1 MIYLII
7 LSIFVNFIIFL
18 NITKLA
24 DVIRIYDIPD
34 QNRKLHKSPIP
45 NIGGVII
52 FINIL
57 IIYLFHFFDDNQILT
72 QKFFQ
77 SQYQYISFFLLSIPI
92 FLVGMIDDKINLRA
106 NTKLTVLLI
115 ILTLAIWIDADLQIS
130 KINFSFLEEDI
141 ELKRFSVLFSLFS
154 IIIFI
159 NAINMIDG
167 IDLLA
172 GIYLL
177 FLILLIILR
186 SDIDYLLIFI
196 SIGLINFLFLNFK
209 KKIFLGDNGS
219 IYCAYLVGYLFIKSV
234 KYDNAFY
241 GDEIFLAMMIPGI
254 DLVRVAVTRML
265 NKRNP
270 FSPDRQHLHH
280 LISYHYGTKTALIS
294 IILLILIPNVCN
306 LIFKNTLS
314 MMILS
319 FMVYS
324 LIVLFL
330 YKRPKLN

>member
-1 MIYLII
+1 
-7 LSIFVNFIIFL
+7 
-18 NITKLA
+18 
-24 DVIRIYDIPD
+24 
-34 QNRKLHKSPIP
+34 
-45 NIGGVII
+45 
-52 FINIL
+52 
-57 IIYLFHFFDDNQILT
+57 
-72 QKFFQ
+72 
-77 SQYQYISFFLLSIPI
+77 
-92 FLVGMIDDKINLRA
+92 MIDDKINLRA

-209 KKIFLGDNGS
+209 KNF
-219 IYCAYLVGYLFIKSV
+219 F
-234 KYDNAFY
+234 
-241 GDEIFLAMMIPGI
+241 
-254 DLVRVAVTRML
+254 RR
-265 NKRNP
+265 
-270 FSPDRQHLHH
+270 
-280 LISYHYGTKTALIS
+280 
-294 IILLILIPNVCN
+294 
-306 LIFKNTLS
+306 
-314 MMILS
+314 
-319 FMVYS
+319 
-324 LIVLFL
+324 
-330 YKRPKLN
+330 

>member
-209 KKIFLGDNGS
+209 KNF
-219 IYCAYLVGYLFIKSV
+219 F
-234 KYDNAFY
+234 
-241 GDEIFLAMMIPGI
+241 
-254 DLVRVAVTRML
+254 RR
-265 NKRNP
+265 
-270 FSPDRQHLHH
+270 
-280 LISYHYGTKTALIS
+280 
-294 IILLILIPNVCN
+294 
-306 LIFKNTLS
+306 
-314 MMILS
+314 
-319 FMVYS
+319 
-324 LIVLFL
+324 
-330 YKRPKLN
+330 

>member
-1 MIYLII
+1 
-7 LSIFVNFIIFL
+7 
-18 NITKLA
+18 
-24 DVIRIYDIPD
+24 
-34 QNRKLHKSPIP
+34 
-45 NIGGVII
+45 
-52 FINIL
+52 
-57 IIYLFHFFDDNQILT
+57 
-72 QKFFQ
+72 
-77 SQYQYISFFLLSIPI
+77 
-92 FLVGMIDDKINLRA
+92 MIDDKINLRA

-209 KKIFLGDNGS
+209 KKFFREIMDQ
-219 IYCAYLVGYLFIKSV
+219 FIV
-234 KYDNAFY
+234 
-241 GDEIFLAMMIPGI
+241 L
-254 DLVRVAVTRML
+254 
-265 NKRNP
+265 
-270 FSPDRQHLHH
+270 
-280 LISYHYGTKTALIS
+280 
-294 IILLILIPNVCN
+294 ILLDIY
-306 LIFKNTLS
+306 LS
-314 MMILS
+314 NQLNMTML
-319 FMVYS
+319 FMVMK
-324 LIVLFL
+324 FF
-330 YKRPKLN
+330 

>member
-141 ELKRFSVLFSLFS
+141 ELKRFFC
-154 IIIFI
+154 FI
-159 NAINMIDG
+159 
-167 IDLLA
+167 
-172 GIYLL
+172 
-177 FLILLIILR
+177 
-186 SDIDYLLIFI
+186 
-196 SIGLINFLFLNFK
+196 
-209 KKIFLGDNGS
+209 
-219 IYCAYLVGYLFIKSV
+219 
-234 KYDNAFY
+234 
-241 GDEIFLAMMIPGI
+241 
-254 DLVRVAVTRML
+254 
-265 NKRNP
+265 
-270 FSPDRQHLHH
+270 
-280 LISYHYGTKTALIS
+280 
-294 IILLILIPNVCN
+294 
-306 LIFKNTLS
+306 
-314 MMILS
+314 
-319 FMVYS
+319 
-324 LIVLFL
+324 
-330 YKRPKLN
+330 